1 MIVPN
6 INKLIAEALKARDQI
21 RLSTLRMLSSAF
33 NYERIN
39 LQHDLTEDEELS
51 VVRKEAKKRKDAIEA
66 YKNAKRDDL
75 AEKEQKELEILQ
87 EFLPAEM
94 SDDDLGK
101 VVDEAIKEIGATDI
115 SKMGQVMGAV
125 MKKTSGQADGS
136 RVSSMV
142 KSKLG

>member
-66 YKNAKRDDL
+66 YKNAQRDDL

-94 SDDDLGK
+94 SDDDLEK
-101 VVDEAIKEIGATDI
+101 VVDEAIKEIGATDM

>member
-1 MIVPN
+1 MIVPD

-21 RLSTLRMLSSAF
+21 RLSTLRMLSSSF

-51 VVRKEAKKRKDAIEA
+51 VVRKEAKKRKDSIEA
-66 YKNAKRDDL
+66 YGQAGRQDL
-75 AEKEQKELEILQ
+75 VDKEQKELEILQ

-94 SDDDLGK
+94 SDEEMQK
-101 VVDEAIKEIGATDI
+101 AVDEAISETGATTMAD
-115 SKMGQVMGAV
+115 MGKVMGIV
-125 MKKTSGQADGS
+125 MKKTSGRADGS
-136 RVSSMV
+136 KVSSMV

>member
-94 SDDDLGK
+94 SDDDLEK
-101 VVDEAIKEIGATDI
+101 FVDEAIKEIGATDM
-115 SKMGQVMGAV
+115 SKMGQLMGAV